1 MTQNHH
7 TQLPANAQTITFDA
21 VSQSFPQSGK
31 NTHEVLREV
40 SFTAAAG
47 EIISVIGA
55 SGCGKSTLLR
65 AAAGLNRITGGQVR
79 IGDPLGPTLAEAL
92 DEINREIVREYA
104 QASRAHHSAKH

>member
-79 IGDPLGPTLAEAL
+79 IGDTPVSGL
-92 DEINREIVREYA
+92 DQRVAIGFQEPRLLPWRT
-104 QASRAHHSAKH
+104 

>member
-65 AAAGLNRITGGQVR
+65 AAAGAHRRHPG
-79 IGDPLGPTLAEAL
+79 E
-92 DEINREIVREYA
+92 
-104 QASRAHHSAKH
+104 RA

>member
-55 SGCGKSTLLR
+55 SGCGKSTL
-65 AAAGLNRITGGQVR
+65 AAGRRWTEPHYG
-79 IGDPLGPTLAEAL
+79 
-92 DEINREIVREYA
+92 
-104 QASRAHHSAKH
+104 RAGAHRQHPGERA